1 MQRYEP
7 TKCSYNAGKKNLRK
21 SPKMPSSMHVYRR
34 APTAFH
40 PDVYIRLSKTVGA
53 GDNDIE
59 SIILATYEEQ
69 CYSLCDLKPCRICAS
84 C

>member
-1 MQRYEP
+1 MQLQRWQKEP
-7 TKCSYNAGKKNLRK
+7 EKEPQNAVFDAC
-21 SPKMPSSMHVYRR
+21 VYRR